1 MAGTPDP
8 GGRSVRLVPSS
19 GSFYPTSGSASQVDI
34 GMDNSPSKSV
44 ASSSSLALPRSVSMD
59 IGGEDLEERGQEL
72 ARKFWN
78 DDESFLSKEKFAEW
92 LGGA

>member
-1 MAGTPDP
+1 
-8 GGRSVRLVPSS
+8 
-19 GSFYPTSGSASQVDI
+19 
-34 GMDNSPSKSV
+34 
-44 ASSSSLALPRSVSMD
+44 MD